1 MSNTH
6 PIKTIREST
15 QMSNTHPIKTIRESS
30 Q

>member
-15 QMSNTHPIKTIRESS
+15 QMSTTHPIKTIREST
-30 Q
+30 